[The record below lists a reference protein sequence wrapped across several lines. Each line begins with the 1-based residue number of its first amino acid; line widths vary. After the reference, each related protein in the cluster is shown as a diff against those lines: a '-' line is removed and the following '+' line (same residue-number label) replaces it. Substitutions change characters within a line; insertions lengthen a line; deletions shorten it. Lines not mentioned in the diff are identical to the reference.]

1 MKQIIPK
8 SSAMG
13 DGRCLARARINGQAT
28 EMPTKR
34 KTNSVVCELNGK
46 AGKGRRL
53 EVTLTMLAHSGSDQR

>member
-1 MKQIIPK
+1 MHSNEADNPEKLCH
-8 SSAMG
+8 G

-46 AGKGRRL
+46 AGKGKDNVGAQWVR
-53 EVTLTMLAHSGSDQR
+53 SKIN